1 MCFSMDWLLHILI
14 LGVIIAAVF
23 AILSLVIPWA
33 LSKMGAEVG
42 EGVSMLMRVFRI
54 ALWAVVIIVVLVIVF
69 QIIACLLSYG
79 GGVSI
84 LPHR

>member
-1 MCFSMDWLLHILI
+1 
-14 LGVIIAAVF
+14 
-23 AILSLVIPWA
+23 
-33 LSKMGAEVG
+33 MGAEVG

>member
-14 LGVIIAAVF
+14 LGVIIAAVIQ
-23 AILSLVIPWA
+23 ILRLVVPWA
-33 LSKMGAEVG
+33 LSKMGAEIG
-42 EGVSMLMRVFRI
+42 EGVNMLMNVLRI
-54 ALWAVVIIVVLVIVF
+54 ALWAVVIIFVLIIVF

-79 GGVSI
+79 GGFTI